1 MVLELDLD
9 FDFEALLAED
19 PEDFFLDFFFL
30 GVSVVFLELPE
41 EAEAAC

>member
-1 MVLELDLD
+1 LVLELDLD

-30 GVSVVFLELPE
+30 GVSVLFLELSD